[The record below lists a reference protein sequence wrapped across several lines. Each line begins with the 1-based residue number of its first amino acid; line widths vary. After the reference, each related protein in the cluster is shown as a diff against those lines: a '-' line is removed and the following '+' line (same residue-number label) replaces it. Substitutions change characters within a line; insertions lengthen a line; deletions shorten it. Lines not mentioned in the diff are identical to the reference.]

1 METIMVEYDKL
12 KELIES
18 CGDDIAKVD
27 SGNRSAGTRVRKAMQ
42 EVKSQAQELRKA
54 IMALRD

>member
-1 METIMVEYDKL
+1 MVEYDKL